1 MDLKTRLGE
10 LLRKDAVLRGRFVLS
25 SGVESDYYIDC
36 RRVTLS
42 GEGAYL
48 VGELF
53 CELAFSLGATAI
65 AGLTLGAD
73 PLVVATGLASYAK
86 GTPLKMA
93 IVRKEGKRHGL
104 QRRIEGPP
112 LDSSDRVLVLEDV
125 ATTGS
130 SSLTVVEAVKDEFG
144 CDVVGVVAVVDREA
158 GAEELLRKHGV
169 KFISLFKKDEL
180 L

>member
-1 MDLKTRLGE
+1 MDFRARLGE
-10 LLRKDAVLRGRFVLS
+10 LLRKDALMRGRFVLS
-25 SGVESDYYIDC
+25 SGVESDYYLDC

-53 CELAFSLGATAI
+53 SELALSLGATAV

-73 PLVVATGLASYAK
+73 PLVVATGLISYRR
-86 GTPLKMA
+86 GTPLKMV
-93 IVRKEGKRHGL
+93 IVRKESKTHGL
-104 QRRIEGPP
+104 QRRVEGPP
-112 LDSSDRVLVLEDV
+112 LDASDRVLVLEDV

-130 SSLTVVEAVKDEFG
+130 SSLMAVKAVKEEFG
-144 CDVVGVVAVVDREA
+144 CKVVGVAAVVDRGA

-169 KFISLFKKDEL
+169 RFVSLFKKDEL